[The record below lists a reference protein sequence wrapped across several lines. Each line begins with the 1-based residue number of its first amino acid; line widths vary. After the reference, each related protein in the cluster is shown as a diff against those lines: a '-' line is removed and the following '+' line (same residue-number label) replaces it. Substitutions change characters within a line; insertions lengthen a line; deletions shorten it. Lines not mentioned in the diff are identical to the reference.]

1 VIARDPQE
9 VAVSASLG
17 RVVLTLSGMGFPLTQ
32 LAIRR
37 LGRRGA
43 ALVEV
48 VCGGLL
54 ARDAAM
60 LATGA
65 PSRLRRGPAV
75 LLWLEAAV
83 GVVAVVAGLR
93 PLRDGAARERTS
105 EARPDAPEGVRRA
118 AIGLLFGLHTMRF
131 RIHRQP
137 DHGRRPT
144 AS

>member
-1 VIARDPQE
+1 MAGSV
-9 VAVSASLG
+9 G
-17 RVVLTLSGMGFPLTQ
+17 RGVLALSGMGFPLTQ

-37 LGRRGA
+37 LGRGGA

-54 ARDAAM
+54 ARDASM
-60 LATGA
+60 LAMGA
-65 PSRLRRGPAV
+65 PSRLRRGPAL
-75 LLWLEAAV
+75 LLWLETLV

-93 PLRDGAARERTS
+93 PLLDEAARGRTS
-105 EARPDAPEGVRRA
+105 EPRPDAPEGVRRA

-131 RIHRQP
+131 RIYLQP
-137 DHGRRPT
+137 AHGRRPT

>member
-1 VIARDPQE
+1 M
-9 VAVSASLG
+9 SG
-17 RVVLTLSGMGFPLTQ
+17 RAGQVVLTLSGMGFPLTQ

-43 ALVEV
+43 AIVEI

-60 LATGA
+60 LAAGA
-65 PSRLRRGPAV
+65 PSRLRRGPAA
-75 LLWLEAAV
+75 LLWLETAV

-93 PLRDGAARERTS
+93 PLLDGAARQRTS
-105 EARPDAPEGVRRA
+105 ETRPDAPEGVRRA

-131 RIHRQP
+131 RIYLQP
-137 DHGRRPT
+137 DHGRRTT

>member
-1 VIARDPQE
+1 MTGSV
-9 VAVSASLG
+9 G
-17 RVVLTLSGMGFPLTQ
+17 RGVLALSGMGFPLTQ

-65 PSRLRRGPAV
+65 PSRLGRGPAV
-75 LLWLEAAV
+75 LLWLETAV
-83 GVVAVVAGLR
+83 GVVAVAAGLR
-93 PLRDGAARERTS
+93 PLLDGAARDRAS
-105 EARPDAPEGVRRA
+105 KARPDALEGVRRA

-131 RIHRQP
+131 RIYLQP
-137 DHGRRPT
+137 THGLRPM

>member
-1 VIARDPQE
+1 M
-9 VAVSASLG
+9 G
-17 RVVLTLSGMGFPLTQ
+17 RAVLTLSGLGFPLTQ

-43 ALVEV
+43 AIVEV

-60 LATGA
+60 LTTGA
-65 PSRLRRGPAV
+65 PTRLRRGPAV
-75 LLWLEAAV
+75 LLWLETAV

-93 PLRDGAARERTS
+93 PLLDGAARERTS

-131 RIHRQP
+131 RIYLQP
-137 DHGRRPT
+137 THGLRPT
-144 AS
+144 ASQEPLR

>member
-1 VIARDPQE
+1 MSGGFGRGVL
-9 VAVSASLG
+9 AV
-17 RVVLTLSGMGFPLTQ
+17 SGMGFPLTQ
-32 LAIRR
+32 LAIGR

-43 ALVEV
+43 AIVEV

-75 LLWLEAAV
+75 LLWLETAV

-93 PLRDGAARERTS
+93 PLLDGAARGRVK

-118 AIGLLFGLHTMRF
+118 AIGLLFGLHTLRF
-131 RIHRQP
+131 RIYLQP
-137 DHGRRPT
+137 THGLRPM
-144 AS
+144 ASQEYLR

>member
-1 VIARDPQE
+1 MSGPF
-9 VAVSASLG
+9 G
-17 RVVLTLSGMGFPLTQ
+17 RVVLTLSGLGFPLTQ

-43 ALVEV
+43 AIVEI
-48 VCGGLL
+48 VCGFLL

-83 GVVAVVAGLR
+83 GVIAVVAGLR
-93 PLRDGAARERTS
+93 PLLDGEARQRTS
-105 EARPDAPEGVRRA
+105 DARPDGPEGVRRA

-131 RIHRQP
+131 RIYRQP
-137 DHGRRPT
+137 DHGRRTT